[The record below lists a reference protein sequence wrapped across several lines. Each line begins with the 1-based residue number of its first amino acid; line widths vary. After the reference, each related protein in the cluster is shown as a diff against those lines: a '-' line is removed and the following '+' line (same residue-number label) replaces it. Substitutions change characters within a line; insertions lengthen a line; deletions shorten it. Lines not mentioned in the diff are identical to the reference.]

1 MVTADLVEPIDD
13 GDERPAPGDLHVKP
27 DDWEFFARGVFHGQS
42 QVGGPTARLAE
53 LGLLGLKGPGAW
65 RRADEPRIPAADGPS
80 AASEKP

>member
-1 MVTADLVEPIDD
+1 
-13 GDERPAPGDLHVKP
+13 
-27 DDWEFFARGVFHGQS
+27 VFHGQS